1 MNWLHPLT
9 ERVLAERSVPGN
21 QRRALVLWVNE
32 LSVICDQHVPRAPA
46 PDLMPPGEGKLL
58 QVTWIL
64 NDRYFAIGITPGL
77 RLLLTL
83 NDPHGTH
90 HQEEPTHQEL
100 RTHVQSLFDGWR
112 P

>member
-1 MNWLHPLT
+1 MNWLHQLT
-9 ERVLAERSVPGN
+9 DEILAQREFPGE

-32 LSVICDQHVPRAPA
+32 LAMICDQHVPTAPY
-46 PDLMPPGEGKLL
+46 PELIRSDSTLL
-58 QVTWIL
+58 QVNWIL
-64 NDRYFAIGITPGL
+64 NDRYFAIGVTPGL
-77 RLLLTL
+77 RLLLTM

-100 RTHVQSLFDGWR
+100 KSHVLSLFEGWR

>member
-9 ERVLAERSVPGN
+9 EKILAEREFPGN

-32 LSVICDQHVPRAPA
+32 LSVICDTHVPRAPA
-46 PDLMPPGEGKLL
+46 PELVLGDSKLL
-58 QVTWIL
+58 QVNWIL
-64 NDRYFAIGITPGL
+64 NDRYFAIGVTPGL
-77 RLLLTL
+77 RLLLIM

-90 HQEEPTHQEL
+90 HQEEPTHQQL
-100 RTHVQSLFDGWR
+100 RTHVRSLFEGWQ